1 MNIIGQPDDWQL
13 TACDIAFEQD
23 VLDKIIVPVLVEYGK
38 ISLFLND
45 ANT

>member
-13 TACDIAFEQD
+13 TACDIAFDQAG
-23 VLDKIIVPVLVEYGK
+23 LDKIIVPVLIEYGK
-38 ISLFLND
+38 ISLFRND